1 MGQAVTAI
9 NPLLLIWARER
20 TGKRIE
26 DVAEAL
32 GKPAEVIAAWESGT
46 AAPTYPQLETLAYKI
61 YRRPI
66 AIFFFPEPPDEPD
79 PEHSFRTLPDF
90 ELEEL
95 SADTRFKIRQAR
107 SFQISLYE
115 LNGGANPA
123 RSLIF
128 WDINVRGR
136 SSAQV
141 AEEVRRHLGI
151 SFETQARDWRGPAEA
166 FKRWRSAIE
175 EKGVFVFK
183 DALKQDDVSGFCLYD
198 AEYPVLYIN
207 NSLPATRQVF
217 TLLHELAH
225 ILFATNGVT
234 KVDDGYI
241 RSLTGEAKRIE
252 NFCRRF
258 AADLAPLHESQSFP
272 EAPISLSLP
281 DCAPEGQ
288 RAWSLALQRQVGAS
302 PLPLKS
308 RRDVGSDRCDDDC
321 LRPSGAFEM
330 GGGVPGAKAPGF
342 MPVPLRG
349 GKDERQNVALSDD
362 GDPDCLSAKYLR
374 LAFGRF
380 YEGALSMDQ
389 LADPLN
395 VHPGRL
401 PDLEQHFLAKPAA

>member
-9 NPLLLIWARER
+9 NPRLLVWARER

-26 DVAEAL
+26 EVAEAL
-32 GKPAEVIAAWESGT
+32 GKSAEVIAAWEAGT

-128 WDINVRGR
+128 RDVNVRGR

-141 AEEVRRHLGI
+141 AEEVRQYLGI
-151 SFETQARDWRGPAEA
+151 SFETQARDWRGQAEA
-166 FKRWRSAIE
+166 FKGWRSAIE

-183 DALKQDDVSGFCLYD
+183 DAFKQDDVSGFCLYD
-198 AEYPVLYIN
+198 VEFPVLYIN

-252 NFCRRF
+252 IFCNRF
-258 AADLAPLHESQSFP
+258 AADVL
-272 EAPISLSLP
+272 
-281 DCAPEGQ
+281 
-288 RAWSLALQRQVGAS
+288 V
-302 PLPLKS
+302 PLPEMRRVAGNRVPDENLIGELSQYFKVS
-308 RRDVGSDRCDDDC
+308 REVILRRYLDEGLVSQEHYAAMARLWAAEARSTRRAGSD
-321 LRPSGAFEM
+321 
-330 GGGVPGAKAPGF
+330 GGDYYATKA
-342 MPVPLRG
+342 VYL
-349 GKDERQNVALSDD
+349 
-362 GDPDCLSAKYLR
+362 GDTYLR
-374 LAFGRF
+374 LAFRRF
-380 YEGALSMDQ
+380 YEGSLSLEQ
-389 LADPLN
+389 LADHLN
-395 VHPGRL
+395 VRPKSVAG
-401 PDLEQHFLAKPAA
+401 LEQRLLAKTAA